1 MLTHAI
7 AYQASG
13 SDDLGQALIVQRQ
26 FFNFTI
32 VLKAAERREGEAPPE
47 TSGAKSSTIGTGA
60 GKARL
65 RPSRTEQKAQPPEQ
79 GPGGRGSVRAAR
91 SKKLNHRNGAG
102 GAFPSQTSVPPN

>member
-47 TSGAKSSTIGTGA
+47 PYGAKSSTTGTGA
-60 GKARL
+60 GRARL
-65 RPSRTEQKAQPPEQ
+65 RPSRAEQKAQSSER
-79 GPGGRGSVRAAR
+79 GGRSLPLPNIR
-91 SKKLNHRNGAG
+91 S
-102 GAFPSQTSVPPN
+102 T